1 MFVLQI
7 KCEWK
12 FLRDVLW
19 FFLKLMLI
27 KDYILEVRLPQ
38 ADKKESNQR
47 IDEEIQIEENI

>member
-1 MFVLQI
+1 MRVEISTGCAL
-7 KCEWK
+7 
-12 FLRDVLW
+12 V

-27 KDYILEVRLPQ
+27 KDYIFEVRLPQ